1 MMRTRRLI
9 AELEAALISGTHTRR
24 IEMLTCV
31 TELFVSGASCYSE
44 EQIGVFDDVMVCLM
58 STIDVKERAELA
70 HRLAPIANAPP
81 NVIHTLAFD
90 NDIEVARPILR
101 QSERLEDASL
111 LAKANTMSQ
120 PHLLAISQRKSVSE
134 AVTDML
140 VERGDREVVHSVVKN
155 VGAHFSD
162 AGFRILVERS
172 AGDDDLATEGGMR
185 SDVPR
190 PYFLVLLQKT
200 SSAVRSVLAN
210 WFEGARTATR

>member
-1 MMRTRRLI
+1 MCVFEMPEFDRHEEVLFHHDLATGLSAII
-9 AELEAALISGTHTRR
+9 AIHSTVLGPAAGGFR
-24 IEMLTCV
+24 MWPY
-31 TELFVSGASCYSE
+31 AS
-44 EQIGVFDDVMVCLM
+44 
-58 STIDVKERAELA
+58 ST
-70 HRLAPIANAPP
+70 
-81 NVIHTLAFD
+81 
-90 NDIEVARPILR
+90 
-101 QSERLEDASL
+101 
-111 LAKANTMSQ
+111 
-120 PHLLAISQRKSVSE
+120 E

-200 SSAVRSVLAN
+200 SSAVRSVLLKFN
-210 WFEGARTATR
+210 WKAIQAALAK